1 LTEHDIVIK
10 GARTN
15 NLKNVDITLPRDEM
29 IVFTGLSGSG
39 KSTLAFDTIYAE
51 GQRRYVESLSSY
63 ARQFLGNVDKPD
75 VDSIE
80 GLSPSISID
89 QKTTNRNPR
98 STVATVTEIYDYYR
112 LLYARIGDAYC
123 PVCGKKIEA
132 QSIDQM
138 VDKILELP
146 EKTRIQILAPMIR
159 GKKGQHKKALENIQ
173 KQGFVRVVI
182 DGERHDLEE
191 DIELSKTK
199 KHDISIIVDRIVIK
213 EGIESRLTDSLET
226 ALGLADG
233 IVLIDVIDGDSFML
247 SSKLACPDGHV
258 SLPEITPNMFSF
270 NAPLGMCPDCNGLG
284 FHLQIDPELVIPDM
298 NLSINQD
305 AVDAYSGSAKDSY
318 YYQTIRAIADHYDFS
333 YDEPL
338 KNAPKGLVDDI
349 LYGTNYDL
357 SFVFDS
363 RFSGRKRYKGK
374 FEGAVTNLADRYER
388 TNSESQRKRFREFMG
403 EEECKTC
410 HGDRLKPEVLSIKV
424 DQTNIADLTKLSVE
438 NSVKFFKDLELSEM
452 KANIAELIIKEIES
466 RLKFLNDVGLGYLTL
481 NRSASTLS
489 GGESQRI
496 RLATQIGSGL
506 VGVCYVLDEPSIGL
520 HQRDNDRLIASLR
533 NLTDIGNTLIVVEH
547 DEDTIREADFIVDI
561 GPKAGVHG
569 GEIVAK
575 GSVDDIIKS
584 KKSITGDYLS
594 GRKVIP
600 ISEERRTSDK
610 FIEIKGACE
619 NNLKG
624 IDVKIP
630 IGVLTSVTGVS
641 GSGKSSLVNEILYK
655 SVTKKLNKTKV
666 HPGKHDEILGL
677 DQIDKVIA
685 IDQSPIGRTP
695 RSNPATYT
703 KVFDHIRDVFAM
715 TNEAKMK
722 GYNKGRFSFN
732 VKGGRCEA
740 CKGDGTIK
748 VDMMFLPDVYV
759 PCEVCHGKRYNRE
772 TLEVKYKGKDIS
784 EVLDMTVEEGIE
796 FFANHP
802 PIVRKL
808 QTLYDVGLGYIKI
821 GQPST
826 ELSGGEAQR
835 VKLATELAKV
845 GTGQTLYILD
855 EPTTGLHMADVHKLI
870 DVLNRLVDQ
879 NNTVVVIE
887 HNLDVIKVSD
897 YLVDLGPEGGD
908 GGGTL
913 VGCGTP
919 EELAKNKKSYTGK
932 YLKKIFDEN
941 KK

>member
-1 LTEHDIVIK
+1 MTEHDIVIK

-15 NLKNVDITLPRDEM
+15 NLKNVDLTLPRDKM

-63 ARQFLGNVDKPD
+63 ARQFLGNIDKAD

-138 VDKILELP
+138 VDHILELD
-146 EKTRIQILAPMIR
+146 EKTRIQILSPVIR
-159 GKKGQHKKALENIQ
+159 GKKGQHKKALANIQ
-173 KQGFVRVVI
+173 KEGFVRVVI
-182 DGERHDLEE
+182 DGERYDLEE
-191 DIELSKTK
+191 EIELKKTQ

-213 EGIESRLTDSLET
+213 EGIESRLADSLET
-226 ALGLADG
+226 ALNLADG
-233 IVLIDVIDGDSFML
+233 LVYIDVIDGEGFML
-247 SSKLACPDGHV
+247 SSKLACPEGHI

-284 FHLQIDPELVIPDM
+284 FHLQIDPDLVIPDRD
-298 NLSINQD
+298 LSINQD
-305 AVDAYSGSAKDSY
+305 AIDAYSGSAKESY
-318 YYQTIRAIADHYDFS
+318 YYETIRSIADHYDFS
-333 YDEPL
+333 YDSPIKE
-338 KNAPKGLVDDI
+338 APKEMIDDI

-357 SFVFDS
+357 SFIFDS
-363 RFSGRKRYKGK
+363 RFSGKKRYKGK
-374 FEGAVTNLADRYER
+374 FEGAIKNLSDRYER
-388 TNSESQRKRFREFMG
+388 TNSEAQRKRFREFMA
-403 EEECKTC
+403 EEECATC
-410 HGDRLKPEVLSIKV
+410 HGDRLKPEILSIKI
-424 DQTNIADLTKLSVE
+424 DETNISDLTKLSVE
-438 NSVKFFKDLELSEM
+438 KSVKFFENLKLDPM
-452 KANIAELIIKEIES
+452 KANIAELIINEIKA

-481 NRSASTLS
+481 NRAASTLS

-520 HQRDNDRLIASLR
+520 HQRDNDKLIASLR
-533 NLTDIGNTLIVVEH
+533 NLTDIGNTLIIVEH
-547 DEDTIREADFIVDI
+547 DEDTIREADYIVDI
-561 GPKAGVHG
+561 GPKAGIHG

-575 GSVDDIIKS
+575 GSIEDITSAKD
-584 KKSITGDYLS
+584 SITGDYLAER
-594 GRKVIP
+594 RKVPIP
-600 ISEERRTSDK
+600 EKRRTSDK
-610 FIEIKGACE
+610 FIEIKGARE

-624 IDVKIP
+624 VDVKIP
-630 IGVLTSVTGVS
+630 LGVLTSVTGVS

-655 SVTKKLNKTKV
+655 AVTKKINKTKV
-666 HPGKHDEILGL
+666 RPGKHDSILGL
-677 DQIDKVIA
+677 NQIDKVIA

-703 KVFDHIRDVFAM
+703 KVFDNIRDVFAM

-722 GYNKGRFSFN
+722 GYKKGRFSFN

-796 FFANHP
+796 FFENHA

-897 YLVDLGPEGGD
+897 YLIDLGPEGGD

-913 VGCGTP
+913 VGTGTP
-919 EELAKNKKSYTGK
+919 EEIAKNKNSYTGK
-932 YLKKIFDEN
+932 YLKKIL
-941 KK
+941 K

>member
-89 QKTTNRNPR
+89 QKTTNRTPR

-123 PVCGKKIEA
+123 PICGKKIEA

-159 GKKGQHKKALENIQ
+159 GKKGQHKKALENIR

-388 TNSESQRKRFREFMG
+388 TNSESQRKRFREYMG

-600 ISEERRTSDK
+600 IPEERRTSDK

-685 IDQSPIGRTP
+685 IDQSPIGRPP

>member
-1 LTEHDIVIK
+1 MTEHDIVIK

-233 IVLIDVIDGDSFML
+233 IVLIDVIDGESFML

-438 NSVKFFKDLELSEM
+438 NSVKFFKNLELSEM

-561 GPKAGVHG
+561 GSKAGVHG

-600 ISEERRTSDK
+600 IPEERRTSDK

-897 YLVDLGPEGGD
+897 YLVDLGPEGGE

>member
-1 LTEHDIVIK
+1 
-10 GARTN
+10 
-15 NLKNVDITLPRDEM
+15 M

-123 PVCGKKIEA
+123 PICGKKIEA

-159 GKKGQHKKALENIQ
+159 GKKGQHKKALENIR

-199 KHDISIIVDRIVIK
+199 NNDISIIVDRIVIK

-388 TNSESQRKRFREFMG
+388 TNSESQRKRFREYMG

-520 HQRDNDRLIASLR
+520 HQRDNDRL
-533 NLTDIGNTLIVVEH
+533 D
-547 DEDTIREADFIVDI
+547 
-561 GPKAGVHG
+561 
-569 GEIVAK
+569 
-575 GSVDDIIKS
+575 
-584 KKSITGDYLS
+584 SIS
-594 GRKVIP
+594 
-600 ISEERRTSDK
+600 
-610 FIEIKGACE
+610 
-619 NNLKG
+619 
-624 IDVKIP
+624 
-630 IGVLTSVTGVS
+630 
-641 GSGKSSLVNEILYK
+641 
-655 SVTKKLNKTKV
+655 
-666 HPGKHDEILGL
+666 
-677 DQIDKVIA
+677 
-685 IDQSPIGRTP
+685 
-695 RSNPATYT
+695 
-703 KVFDHIRDVFAM
+703 
-715 TNEAKMK
+715 
-722 GYNKGRFSFN
+722 
-732 VKGGRCEA
+732 
-740 CKGDGTIK
+740 
-748 VDMMFLPDVYV
+748 
-759 PCEVCHGKRYNRE
+759 
-772 TLEVKYKGKDIS
+772 
-784 EVLDMTVEEGIE
+784 
-796 FFANHP
+796 
-802 PIVRKL
+802 
-808 QTLYDVGLGYIKI
+808 
-821 GQPST
+821 
-826 ELSGGEAQR
+826 
-835 VKLATELAKV
+835 
-845 GTGQTLYILD
+845 
-855 EPTTGLHMADVHKLI
+855 
-870 DVLNRLVDQ
+870 
-879 NNTVVVIE
+879 
-887 HNLDVIKVSD
+887 
-897 YLVDLGPEGGD
+897 
-908 GGGTL
+908 
-913 VGCGTP
+913 
-919 EELAKNKKSYTGK
+919 
-932 YLKKIFDEN
+932 
-941 KK
+941 

>member
-1 LTEHDIVIK
+1 MTEHDIVIK

-547 DEDTIREADFIVDI
+547 NEDTIREADFIVDI

-594 GRKVIP
+594 SRKVIP

-808 QTLYDVGLGYIKI
+808 QTLYDLGLGYIKI

>member
-1 LTEHDIVIK
+1 MTEHDIVIK

-15 NLKNVDITLPRDEM
+15 NLKNIDLRLPRDKM

-63 ARQFLGNVDKPD
+63 ARQFLGNLDKAD
-75 VDSIE
+75 CDSIE

-112 LLYARIGDAYC
+112 LLFARIGDAYC

-138 VDKILELP
+138 VDRVLELP
-146 EKTRIQILAPMIR
+146 EKTRIQILSPIIR
-159 GKKGQHKKALENIQ
+159 EKKGTHKKALANIQ
-173 KQGFVRVVI
+173 KQGFVRVLI
-182 DGERHDLEE
+182 DGEIHNLEDE
-191 DIELSKTK
+191 IELSKTI
-199 KHDISIIVDRIVIK
+199 KHDISIIVDRIVVK
-213 EGIESRLTDSLET
+213 ENINTRLSDSIET
-226 ALGLADG
+226 ALNLSDGLV
-233 IVLIDVIDGDSFML
+233 IIDIIDGGEILM
-247 SSKLACPDGHV
+247 SSKLACPDGHM
-258 SLPEITPNMFSF
+258 SLPEISPNMFSF

-284 FHLQIDPELVIPDM
+284 FHLQIDKDLIIPDK
-298 NLSINQD
+298 NLSINQG
-305 AVDAYSGSAKDSY
+305 AIEPYASAGKGTY
-318 YYQTIRAIADHYDFS
+318 YNEIINAIAKTYDFS
-333 YDEPL
+333 LDEPI
-338 KNAPKGLVDDI
+338 KNAPKKMIDEI
-349 LYGTNYDL
+349 LYGTKKEIT
-357 SFVFDS
+357 FVFDS
-363 RFSGRKRYKGK
+363 HFSGRKRYTAK
-374 FEGAVTNLADRYER
+374 FEGVLKNLHDRYQR
-388 TNSESQRKRFREFMG
+388 SNSEDVRKKFRLYMS
-403 EEECKTC
+403 EEECQTC
-410 HGDRLKPEVLSIKV
+410 HGDRLKPEVLAIKV
-424 DQTNIADLTKLSVE
+424 ADTNISELTSLSVE
-438 NSVKFFKDLELSEM
+438 KSLEFFENLKLSPM
-452 KANIAELIIKEIES
+452 KAQIAELIVNEIKA
-466 RLKFLNDVGLGYLTL
+466 RLKFLNDVGLSYLSL
-481 NRSASTLS
+481 NRKASTLS

-520 HQRDNDRLIASLR
+520 HQRDNDKLIKSLR
-533 NLTDIGNTLIVVEH
+533 NLTDIGNTLIIVEH
-547 DEDTIREADFIVDI
+547 DEDTIRAADYLVDI
-561 GPKAGVHG
+561 GPLAGIHG

-575 GSVDDIIKS
+575 GSVDDLINCKN
-584 KKSITGDYLS
+584 SITGDYLS
-594 GRKVIP
+594 GRKKIALP
-600 ISEERRTSDK
+600 QKRRISDD
-610 FIEIKGACE
+610 FIEIKGARE

-630 IGVLTSVTGVS
+630 LGILTSVTGVS
-641 GSGKSSLVNEILYK
+641 GSGKSSLINEILYK
-655 SVTKKLNKTKV
+655 TVTKKLNKTKIR
-666 HPGKHDEILGL
+666 PGKHDDILGL
-677 DQIDKVIA
+677 EKIDKIIA

-715 TNEAKMK
+715 TNEAKMR
-722 GYNKGRFSFN
+722 GYAKGRFSFN

-740 CKGDGTIK
+740 CSGDGTIK

-784 EVLDMTVEEGIE
+784 EVLDMTVEEGLE
-796 FFANHP
+796 FFENHP

-808 QTLYDVGLGYIKI
+808 QSLYDVGLGYIKI

-835 VKLATELAKV
+835 VKLATELSKV

-897 YLVDLGPEGGD
+897 YIIDLGPEGGD
-908 GGGTL
+908 GGGNL
-913 VGCGTP
+913 VAFGTP
-919 EELAKNKKSYTGK
+919 EEVSKNKNSYTGK
-932 YLKKIFDEN
+932 YLKKIL

>member
-191 DIELSKTK
+191 DIQLSKTK

-284 FHLQIDPELVIPDM
+284 FHLQIDPELVIPDL

-600 ISEERRTSDK
+600 IPEERRTSDK

-802 PIVRKL
+802 SIVRKL

>member
-1 LTEHDIVIK
+1 MTEHDIVIK

-159 GKKGQHKKALENIQ
+159 GKKGQHKKALENIR

-233 IVLIDVIDGDSFML
+233 IVLIDVIDGVSFML

-600 ISEERRTSDK
+600 IPEERRTSDK

-624 IDVKIP
+624 LDVKIP

>member
-1 LTEHDIVIK
+1 MTEHDIVIK

-191 DIELSKTK
+191 DIQLSKTK
-199 KHDISIIVDRIVIK
+199 KHDISIIVDRIIIK

-284 FHLQIDPELVIPDM
+284 FHLQIDPELVIPDL

-388 TNSESQRKRFREFMG
+388 TNSESQRKRFREYMG

-600 ISEERRTSDK
+600 IPEERRTSDK
-610 FIEIKGACE
+610 HIEIKGASE

-630 IGVLTSVTGVS
+630 LGTLTSVTGVS

>member
-1 LTEHDIVIK
+1 MTEHDIVIK

-191 DIELSKTK
+191 DIQLSKTK

-284 FHLQIDPELVIPDM
+284 FHLQIDPELVIPDL

-424 DQTNIADLTKLSVE
+424 DQTNIAELTKLSVE
-438 NSVKFFKDLELSEM
+438 NSVKFFKNLELSEM

-600 ISEERRTSDK
+600 IPEERRTSDK

>member
-191 DIELSKTK
+191 DIQLSKTK

-284 FHLQIDPELVIPDM
+284 FHLQIDPELVIPDL

-600 ISEERRTSDK
+600 IPEERRTSDK
-610 FIEIKGACE
+610 HIEIKGASE

-630 IGVLTSVTGVS
+630 LGTLTSVTGVS

>member
-191 DIELSKTK
+191 DIQLSKTK

-284 FHLQIDPELVIPDM
+284 FHLQIDPELVIPDL

-438 NSVKFFKDLELSEM
+438 NSVKFFKNLELSEM

-600 ISEERRTSDK
+600 IPEERRTSDK

>member
-1 LTEHDIVIK
+1 MTEHDIVIK

-191 DIELSKTK
+191 DIQLSKTK

-233 IVLIDVIDGDSFML
+233 IVLIDIIDGDSFML

-284 FHLQIDPELVIPDM
+284 FHLQIDPELVIPDL

-388 TNSESQRKRFREFMG
+388 TNSESQRKRFREYMG

-600 ISEERRTSDK
+600 IPEERRTSDK
-610 FIEIKGACE
+610 HIEIKGASE

>member
-1 LTEHDIVIK
+1 MTEHDIVIK

-159 GKKGQHKKALENIQ
+159 GKKGQHKRALENIQ

-182 DGERHDLEE
+182 DGERYDLAE

-233 IVLIDVIDGDSFML
+233 IVLIDVIDGKPFML

-284 FHLQIDPELVIPDM
+284 FHLQIDPELVIPDL

-305 AVDAYSGSAKDSY
+305 AVDAYSGSAKNSY

-333 YDEPL
+333 YDKPL
-338 KNAPKGLVDDI
+338 KDAPKGLVDDI
-349 LYGTNYDL
+349 LYGTKYDL

-388 TNSESQRKRFREFMG
+388 TNSETQRKRFREFMG

-424 DQTNIADLTKLSVE
+424 DDTNIADLTKLSVE

-452 KANIAELIIKEIES
+452 KANIAELIIREIES
-466 RLKFLNDVGLGYLTL
+466 RLKFLYDVGLGYLTL
-481 NRSASTLS
+481 SRSASTLS

-520 HQRDNDRLIASLR
+520 HQRDNDRLITSLR

-547 DEDTIREADFIVDI
+547 DEDTIKEADFIVDI

-594 GRKVIP
+594 GRKIIP
-600 ISEERRTSDK
+600 IPEERRTSDD
-610 FIEIKGACE
+610 FIEIKGASE

-630 IGVLTSVTGVS
+630 LGTLTSVTGVS

-666 HPGKHDEILGL
+666 RPGKQDEILGL
-677 DQIDKVIA
+677 DKIDKVIA

-722 GYNKGRFSFN
+722 GYTKGRFSFN

-796 FFANHP
+796 FFANHA

-932 YLKKIFDEN
+932 YLKKILDEN